1 MRERDEK
8 KDNEMEQLRV
18 TLYDLE
24 DAVLQQ
30 MAVKKYAE
38 QVCLTL
44 HIHLYMCISTLA
56 TSKTN

>member
-1 MRERDEK
+1 MTVLDLIELSNHIDEMRERDETK
-8 KDNEMEQLRV
+8 ENEMEKLRV

-38 QVCLTL
+38 QVILL
-44 HIHLYMCISTLA
+44 
-56 TSKTN
+56 